1 MVPFGRNEHFVGRQ
15 AILEQLLKR
24 IPPDTNY
31 DTCQRTALEGLG
43 GTGKTQIALEA
54 IYLLRNQD
62 PACSIFWISAS
73 DLTSFE
79 NSYYDIGRILQ
90 IPGSKDIQVDI
101 KPLVKAAL
109 SQEKRAGKW
118 LLVIDNADDS
128 DLLFRGPSLAQFLP
142 FSRNGSILF
151 TTRNHQSAVRLGAMT
166 IKVGSMDMQEAH
178 ELLSLGVEPGLVKNE
193 NDDSTRE
200 LLDVLTYLPLAISQ
214 ASAYLNKNQVTST
227 QYLQVLHSNDDDM
240 IHLLSEDFGA
250 HGRYNSDHNPVT
262 STFFISFDQ
271 LRRSNKLAA
280 EYLQLISFLNE
291 IDIPYAIL
299 PSAGGKAKMMEA
311 VGGLK
316 AFAFIRQRH
325 DDSFDIH
332 RLVQVSVRRWVM
344 INGVWGNTLK
354 VAINRL
360 NDVLPIPEHQT
371 RDAWARYL
379 PHVLSV
385 LNLAREREGEDYPN
399 RSQLMSKTGTWLSKM
414 GKYGGAEAMF
424 QEVLVTQTRDL
435 GAEHPETFLTMNNI
449 GAIFFQ
455 EGKFEEATSMLTQV
469 LAMRKKIL
477 GDNHPDV
484 LSSMNNLAS
493 TLEGTGKLNEAM
505 MLQEEVL
512 EKRRRILGTEHPS
525 TLLAMSN
532 LASTLKRTGKL
543 DEAMILQEEVLN
555 KRRRILGAEHP
566 ETLLTMNNIGVIF
579 FQEGKFEEA
588 TSMLTQVLAMRK
600 KILGDNHPD
609 VLSSMNNFASTLKR
623 TGKLDEAMML
633 QEEVLNKRRRI
644 LGAEHP
650 STLSAMSDL
659 ASMLEN
665 IGRLDEAMMLQEEV
679 LNKRRRILGAEHPST
694 LSAMSNLAKLWFRQ
708 GKIEEAVAI
717 SREALKKKRKIFGDD
732 HREVISAMDS
742 HALMLRAQGRV
753 EEAEEMQRE
762 AGNRMRRVLGH
773 EHPDTA
779 TATPDISSTGA
790 EQSKA
795 EQEVEVRAETYS

>member
-1 MVPFGRNEHFVGRQ
+1 MGVLCSGKASVRGVSLNFFIIRSPNIKFLTTLDTYNPQFMVPFGRNEHFVGRQ

-24 IPPDTNY
+24 IPPDANY

-90 IPGSKDIQVDI
+90 IPGSKDIQADI

-109 SQEKRAGKW
+109 SQETRAGKW

-151 TTRNHQSAVRLGAMT
+151 TTRNHQAAVRLGAMT

-178 ELLSLGVEPGLVKNE
+178 ELLSLGVEPGLIKNE

-214 ASAYLNKNQVTST
+214 ASAYLDKNQVTST

-250 HGRYNSDHNPVT
+250 HGRYNSDYNPVT

-414 GKYGGAEAMF
+414 GKYGEAEAMF

-455 EGKFEEATSMLTQV
+455 EGKFEKATSMLTQV

-493 TLEGTGKLNEAM
+493 TLEGTGRLDEAM

-512 EKRRRILGTEHPS
+512 EKAQRILGTEHPS

-532 LASTLKRTGKL
+532 LASTLKRTGK
-543 DEAMILQEEVLN
+543 
-555 KRRRILGAEHP
+555 H
-566 ETLLTMNNIGVIF
+566 
-579 FQEGKFEEA
+579 
-588 TSMLTQVLAMRK
+588 
-600 KILGDNHPD
+600 
-609 VLSSMNNFASTLKR
+609 
-623 TGKLDEAMML
+623 DEAMML
-633 QEEVLNKRRRI
+633 QEEVLKKRRRI
-644 LGAEHP
+644 LGTEHP
-650 STLSAMSDL
+650 STLLAMSNL
-659 ASMLEN
+659 ASTLEN

-795 EQEVEVRAETYS
+795 EQEVEVKAETYS